1 MDIPKESIC
10 KTLLDLTSIES
21 PIGEEQELCDW
32 VQKRLVERFGQA
44 AVSRHSHSLLARVK
58 TDGEGPHIALVGHL
72 DTVRTQHDKPARVEG
87 DRLYGAGAADMKS
100 GLALML
106 ELAERIDLSTLNCRL
121 SLIFYEREEGPFLEN
136 GLGPLM
142 EAYPEITSFDFAIC
156 LEPSDNELQL
166 GFVGSAHATISF
178 DGVTAHS
185 ARPWQGENAIYKAI
199 PFLTALAKKEPIH
212 HEIDGYT
219 FAEVMSATTA
229 AGGRAKNV
237 IPGDFTVN
245 VNYRFP
251 PGQTPE
257 GAIETL
263 RKMVG
268 DDGVVH
274 ATDLSPSCLPHGNH
288 PLVAHLASCG
298 VAKVKS
304 KQAWTDVARFDQ
316 IGVAAVNFG
325 PGMSSQ
331 AHQPNEYTD
340 LDLVYE
346 GYAILYRF
354 LTELPA
360 G

>member
-1 MDIPKESIC
+1 MNIPKQSIC
-10 KTLLDLTSIES
+10 KTLLDLASIES
-21 PIGEEQELCDW
+21 PIGEEKELCDW
-32 VQKRLVERFGQA
+32 VQKRLIERFGA
-44 AVSRHSHSLLARVK
+44 EAVSRHSHSLLARVK
-58 TDGEGPHIALVGHL
+58 QDGNGPHIALVGHL

-87 DRLYGAGAADMKS
+87 NRLYGAGAADMKS

-106 ELAERIDLSTLNCRL
+106 ELAERIELSALNCSL

-136 GLGPLM
+136 GLGPLI
-142 EAYPEITSFDFAIC
+142 EAYPEIQSFDFAIC

-166 GFVGSAHATISF
+166 GCVGSAHATIAF
-178 DGVTAHS
+178 EGVTAHS

-199 PFLTALAKKEPIH
+199 PFLTALANREPIH

-229 AGGRAKNV
+229 AGGQAKNV

-263 RKMVG
+263 REMVG
-268 DDGVVH
+268 EDGVVH
-274 ATDLSPSCLPHGNH
+274 ATDLSPSCLPHGHH
-288 PLVAHLASCG
+288 PLVTHLSSCG

-346 GYAILYRF
+346 GYEILYRF